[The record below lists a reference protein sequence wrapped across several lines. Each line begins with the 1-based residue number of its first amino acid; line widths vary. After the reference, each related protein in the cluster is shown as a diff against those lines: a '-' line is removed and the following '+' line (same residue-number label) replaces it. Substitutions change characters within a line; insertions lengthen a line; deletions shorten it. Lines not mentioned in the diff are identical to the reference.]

1 MNNKNIITLALVALG
16 ILMLTKK
23 KEETTENTGDQIF
36 PGDNST
42 PKTEPQN
49 TGVATPSNF

>member
-23 KEETTENTGDQIF
+23 KEETTETTEDQIF

-42 PKTEPQN
+42 QKTEPQN
-49 TGVATPSNF
+49 TGVANP

>member
-23 KEETTENTGDQIF
+23 KEETTETTGDQIF

>member
-23 KEETTENTGDQIF
+23 KEETTETTGDQIF
-36 PGDNST
+36 PGDNSNQ
-42 PKTEPQN
+42 KTEPQN